1 MKPPFNGASAVPVAG
16 SLELLLAR
24 MGASPGNGTAHD
36 DAATCDA
43 GFGPTPMDRL
53 ELYRWAVQDPETH
66 AVVLRT
72 MYQRLRPG
80 RQPVVLR
87 EDFAGTSAESVAW
100 VILQPG
106 RRAIAVDLDGPTL
119 EWARR
124 RAVRLLG
131 ALASEIAF
139 VQGDARSVGPP
150 EVAQADIISVL
161 NYSILYQ
168 REPAGLL
175 SYLRHAFNGLAPG
188 GILVLNLIGGAAA
201 VEPGTTRRQ
210 VTPTPRLSTESP
222 IPAFEYLWEV
232 RSYDR
237 ASRRLDCRIH
247 FVVPDPSAPDR
258 TREVRDAFSYDWRLW
273 SVHELVAACAQAG
286 FSDVQVWR
294 HTYDSTKGADGV
306 FLGCVEPASLPAFEK
321 WSAYIVACR

>member
-1 MKPPFNGASAVPVAG
+1 M
-16 SLELLLAR
+16 
-24 MGASPGNGTAHD
+24 GTALPD
-36 DAATCDA
+36 PK
-43 GFGPTPMDRL
+43 FGPTPMDQL

-100 VILQPG
+100 VILQHG
-106 RRAIAVDLDGPTL
+106 RRAIAVDLDGSTL
-119 EWARR
+119 EWAQR
-124 RAVRLLG
+124 RAIRLLG
-131 ALASEIAF
+131 PLASEITF
-139 VQGDARSVGPP
+139 VQGDVRSVGPP
-150 EVAQADIISVL
+150 AVPHADIISVL

-168 REPAGLL
+168 RETEELL
-175 SYLRHAFNGLAPG
+175 SYLRHAINGLAPG
-188 GILVLNLIGGAAA
+188 GILVLNLFGGADA
-201 VEPGTTRRQ
+201 VQPGTTQRQ

-237 ASRRLDCRIH
+237 TSQRLDCRIH
-247 FVVPDPSAPDR
+247 FVVPDPSAPGH
-258 TREVRDAFSYDWRLW
+258 TREVRKAFRYDWRLW
-273 SVHELVAACAQAG
+273 SVHELFEACAQAG

-294 HTYDSTKGADGV
+294 HTYDPSRGAAGV
-306 FLGCVEPASLPAFEK
+306 FLGCVEPDSLPALEK
-321 WSAYIVACR
+321 WSAYIVACRQGLPCPARATGSIASASCRETMPGEDTRP